1 MFFSLNKKFIY
12 TIAIFFIFTAV
23 LFVYTFYIVY
33 GSKIQ
38 EEQKSTILR
47 NQQYLELLYENINL
61 RKDLSRL
68 IRAGHEDLF
77 SKENLNVIRGNN
89 NLEEKQPNS
98 AANSSVRP
106 RLSRTTTNAI
116 RQLPKVSVWLWPVRF

>member
-47 NQQYLELLYENINL
+47 NQQYLELL
-61 RKDLSRL
+61 
-68 IRAGHEDLF
+68 
-77 SKENLNVIRGNN
+77 
-89 NLEEKQPNS
+89 
-98 AANSSVRP
+98 
-106 RLSRTTTNAI
+106 
-116 RQLPKVSVWLWPVRF
+116 